1 MNVIEVSFKDILP
14 EKSETNIIRIG
25 DTILNQFRRLRLLQ
39 TGNAT
44 DVEMTIVTN
53 FECENENSCNVETDL
68 QAANIESENIIS
80 GIENAVQNGTLVKLI
95 NDKAEEQNV
104 NSLAEASVNTE
115 SLETA
120 VSIEIVT
127 VTSVPSSQPS
137 ISPSSVP
144 TTALTTYY
152 DKEFQIRTSYHRF
165 DYSSNDWCATPA
177 FLANDSKI
185 KMRPCKSY
193 SSTETNIQV
202 WKRTSDG
209 QIKLSRPNDNYCLK
223 KSSSTVLRLDQCSGD
238 NELKFTLN
246 DDTHELT
253 IDTNAKTFLVGFD
266 VDRKFSQ
273 LRLYKFGSINPS
285 LETWEIKY
293 V

>member
-1 MNVIEVSFKDILP
+1 VL
-14 EKSETNIIRIG
+14 
-25 DTILNQFRRLRLLQ
+25 FRS
-39 TGNAT
+39 
-44 DVEMTIVTN
+44 TN
-53 FECENENSCNVETDL
+53 FECENENSCNEETDL
-68 QAANIESENIIS
+68 QTADIESENIIS

-104 NSLAEASVNTE
+104 NSLAEASVIPE
-115 SLETA
+115 SLEITL
-120 VSIEIVT
+120 SLIIVT
-127 VTSVPSSQPS
+127 ITSAPSSQPS

-144 TTALTTYY
+144 TTAPTIYY

-202 WKRTSDG
+202 WKRTTDG

-223 KSSSTVLRLDQCSGD
+223 KFSSTVLRLNQCSGD
-238 NELKFTLN
+238 DELKFTLD

-273 LRLYKFGSINPS
+273 LRLYKLGSINPS
-285 LETWEIKY
+285 LETWETKY
-293 V
+293 GPVIDQSIE